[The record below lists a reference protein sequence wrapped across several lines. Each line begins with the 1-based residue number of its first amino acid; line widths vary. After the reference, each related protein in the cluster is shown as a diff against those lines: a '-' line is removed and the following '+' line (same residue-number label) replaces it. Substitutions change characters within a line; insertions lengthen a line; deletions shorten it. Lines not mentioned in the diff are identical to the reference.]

1 LTATRLFPTSEEL
14 QEIVLREAPGTLTVV
29 PHQRLAHQLWHRQRA
44 AETAA
49 GRAAWEPL
57 PLVTLQGWCGDLF
70 RSLWPDEALAPPLSR
85 LALWRR
91 TLAAAPPPAGPTP
104 ELQWAQALD
113 EAYELLGRHLLGG
126 ADSRPT
132 RPAAADP
139 PLIAWRR
146 QVSQAYQQLLRQE
159 GWLSPG
165 ELPAYLL
172 KAVQSNR
179 LRLPAKL
186 LVVGLETP
194 APAEAALLQAV
205 AARTPVQHLRV
216 RGDLA
221 NVKRAVV
228 LPDRGQ
234 ELEWVAAQALGAAQE
249 EGIPWHRLAVTA
261 PDLDSYAPQLLRVLA
276 ELLGPPQ
283 SAAGWAYNASRG
295 PSLADTPLFQAA
307 LLPLRFA
314 AGENRQDLV
323 SLLLSPYCGAFKRQR
338 AELPRWDRLFREQR
352 ADRGWPRLKQA
363 VARSLDPRET
373 EVTLA
378 CLERVR
384 ELLRPA
390 SGRGREWA
398 ERLTAAWKALGFPAV
413 QEEAEAG
420 QGKRLLDLVRELSG
434 ALESEQLAGGE
445 FLEWLTVGARRV
457 LLPGPGIQEA
467 GLQVLGLLEMRG
479 LAFSRVFCLGLNSGA
494 LPPPPR
500 ALPLLSAAEKQA
512 VLGGTF
518 QSQHQFARE
527 LFDTF
532 LGTAPGIVLTRP
544 QYSEEEERVGTPF
557 YLGQWEPRE
566 SALLSRPQAAWLRS
580 PAVAAAFRGRN
591 LPPFQGYADGPFAV
605 PLPAELSLSQAA
617 AALKCPCR
625 FLLEVLLSVAELP
638 EILPGLDPR
647 ERGEALH
654 RVLALFTTE
663 FKEHLEQ
670 GRGWDASQAV
680 ELLRETARKVLG
692 DLLPDLHW
700 QAEWDRWLGEGGL
713 LKEWLRREEE
723 RFRQGWRWHGMEVKF
738 QELRGRDW
746 PFALRGRL
754 DRLDHHPEEARLLV
768 WDYKSGEV
776 PGPKQVFEE
785 GVEHQLPCYLLA
797 VREGCVAA
805 PPEAE
810 TLGAGFIGLKSTRE
824 KHLRYEDFEKQAHR
838 WPEVMEAWEE
848 LVRDIGQRLA
858 AGDFQPAPAPAP
870 KGKKP
875 GACGYCAYHLVC
887 GFAAGPTE
895 KEGEEAE

>member
-1 LTATRLFPTSEEL
+1 LAPVRTFSTSEEL
-14 QEIVLREAPGTLTVV
+14 QEIVFRESPGALTVV
-29 PHQRLAHQLWHRQRA
+29 PHQRLAHQLWHRQRTQ
-44 AETAA
+44 EMAA
-49 GRAAWEPL
+49 GRAAWVPL
-57 PLVTLQGWCGDLF
+57 PLVTLQGWFGDLF
-70 RSLWPDEALAPPLSR
+70 RSLWPREALASPLTR

-91 TLAAAPPPAGPTP
+91 ALAAAAPPAGPTP
-104 ELQWAQALD
+104 ELDWAQALD
-113 EAYELLGRHLLGG
+113 EAYELLGRHLPAGG
-126 ADSRPT
+126 EARPT

-146 QVSQAYQQLLRQE
+146 QVSRAYQQLLRQE

-172 KAVQSNR
+172 QAVQSGR
-179 LRLPAKL
+179 LRLPENL

-194 APAEAALLQAV
+194 APAEALVLQAV
-205 AARTPVQHLRV
+205 AARSRVQHLRV
-216 RGDLA
+216 RGDLQ
-221 NVKRAVV
+221 NVTRAVV

-234 ELEWVAAQALGAAQE
+234 EMEWVAAELLAAARE
-249 EGIPWHRLAVTA
+249 EGIPLHRLAVTA
-261 PDLDSYAPQLLRVLA
+261 PDLESYAPQLLRVLA

-283 SAAGWAYNASRG
+283 AAAGWAYNASRG
-295 PSLADTPLFQAA
+295 PSLADAPLFQAA

-314 AGENRQDLV
+314 ASENREDLV
-323 SLLLSPYCGAFKRQR
+323 SLLLSPYCGTFKRQR
-338 AELPRWDRLFREQR
+338 ADLPHWDRLFREQR
-352 ADRGWPRLKQA
+352 ADRGWPLLKRA

-373 EVTLA
+373 EGTLA

-384 ELLRPA
+384 DLLRPA
-390 SGRGREWA
+390 SGSGREWA
-398 ERLTAAWKALGFPAV
+398 ERLTAAWKALAFPAV

-420 QGKRLLDLVRELSG
+420 QGKRLLDLVRELAG
-434 ALESEQLAGGE
+434 ALESEQLSGGE
-445 FLEWLTVGARRV
+445 FLEWLTVGARRA

-479 LAFSRVFCLGLNSGA
+479 LAFSRVFCLGLNSGTF
-494 LPPPPR
+494 PPPPR
-500 ALPLLSAAEKQA
+500 ALPLLSATEKQA

-532 LGTAPGIVLTRP
+532 LGTAPGIVLSRP

-580 PAVAAAFRGRN
+580 PAVAAAFRCRT
-591 LPPFQGYADGPFAV
+591 LPPFQGYVDGPFAV

-617 AALKCPCR
+617 TALNCPCR

-663 FKEHLEQ
+663 FKQRLEQ

-680 ELLRETARKVLG
+680 ELLRETAMKVLG

-713 LKEWLRREEE
+713 LREWLRLEEE
-723 RFRQGWRWHGMEVKF
+723 RFHQGWRWHGMEVKF

-746 PFALRGRL
+746 PFTLRGRL
-754 DRLDHHPEEARLLV
+754 DRLDHHPEAARLLV

-776 PGPKQVFEE
+776 PGAKQVFEAGE
-785 GVEHQLPCYLLA
+785 EHQLPCYLLA
-797 VREGCVAA
+797 VQQGCVEA
-805 PPEAE
+805 PPEAG

-824 KHLRYEDFEKQAHR
+824 KHLKYEDFEKLAHR
-838 WPEVMEAWEE
+838 WPEVLAAWEE
-848 LVRDIGQRLA
+848 LVRDLGRRLA
-858 AGDFQPAPAPAP
+858 AGDFRPAPAPAP
-870 KGKKP
+870 AGKKP

-887 GFAAGPTE
+887 GFSAGPASE
-895 KEGEEAE
+895 EEGE